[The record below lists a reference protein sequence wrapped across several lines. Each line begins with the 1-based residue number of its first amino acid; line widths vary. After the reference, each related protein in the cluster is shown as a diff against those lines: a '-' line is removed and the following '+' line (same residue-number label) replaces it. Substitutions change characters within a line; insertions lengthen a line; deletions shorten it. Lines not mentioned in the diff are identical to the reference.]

1 LEGFTREFWFGGIIV
16 AEIKYVLKEGEGEG
30 TPDTEPKVV
39 TLVDSVVTGNR

>member
-1 LEGFTREFWFGGIIV
+1 MEGFTREFWFGGIIV